1 MPELPDLEYVRDR
14 LRDELLS
21 SGPRDLMEFRVRQP
35 VVIRNLSGRPLED
48 LMAGCQLAGIQRV
61 GPFLQFEFGQ
71 ARLAVHPMLAGA
83 FRLAERPQMRALC
96 VAFRFGEQ
104 SWLCYGD
111 DKKMGKLYF
120 YLSGQ
125 ESMVP
130 DLLHAGLP
138 VLSPECSEG
147 AFLDILARRR
157 QQARA
162 FLMDHSNLSAIG
174 NAYADEILFEAGI
187 HPKTSVQQ
195 LSDEQRRR
203 LFQAVRSVL
212 QQGIEHVRAAGRPI
226 EEKVR
231 DHMQVRNRKDQ
242 PCPRCGTRIRRA
254 NVLGYDA
261 FFCPSCQPDTKR
273 GFIDWRL
280 TEA

>member
-104 SWLCYGD
+104 SWLHVRGSNTEPVVRIIAQGD
-111 DKKMGKLYF
+111 SAAQLK
-120 YLSGQ
+120 
-125 ESMVP
+125 EV
-130 DLLHAGLP
+130 
-138 VLSPECSEG
+138 
-147 AFLDILARRR
+147 LAR
-157 QQARA
+157 ARDA
-162 FLMDHSNLSAIG
+162 L
-174 NAYADEILFEAGI
+174 
-187 HPKTSVQQ
+187 K
-195 LSDEQRRR
+195 
-203 LFQAVRSVL
+203 
-212 QQGIEHVRAAGRPI
+212 
-226 EEKVR
+226 
-231 DHMQVRNRKDQ
+231 QV
-242 PCPRCGTRIRRA
+242 
-254 NVLGYDA
+254 
-261 FFCPSCQPDTKR
+261 
-273 GFIDWRL
+273 
-280 TEA
+280 